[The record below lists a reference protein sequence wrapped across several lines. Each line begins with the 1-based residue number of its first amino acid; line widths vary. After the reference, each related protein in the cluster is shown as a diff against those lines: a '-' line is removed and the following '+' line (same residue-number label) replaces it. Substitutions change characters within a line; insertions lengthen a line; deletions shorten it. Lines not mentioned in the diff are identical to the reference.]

1 MITSLKKC
9 GKKKHPFS
17 PDRLTFVGQCDR
29 LIIVQSM
36 GAVCAHF
43 SFKKREVS
51 IINKRVIPNNV
62 NDDLVNEKI
71 RFREV
76 LVIGPTGQQLG
87 IKSRQ
92 EALEI
97 AYSQDLD
104 LLCVS
109 PNSNPPVCKI
119 LNYGRYHFEQQ
130 KKSKEAKKK
139 QHVTE
144 VKPLRLSPVIDT
156 HDFETKLRQARKWA
170 QDGMKVKID
179 MRFRG
184 RLITRIEVGRK
195 IMNEF
200 VEAMSDVANVEKKPS
215 LEGNTMSCVLAPK
228 KVSK

>member
-1 MITSLKKC
+1 M
-9 GKKKHPFS
+9 
-17 PDRLTFVGQCDR
+17 
-29 LIIVQSM
+29 
-36 GAVCAHF
+36 
-43 SFKKREVS
+43 EVS
-51 IINKRVIPNNV
+51 IINRKVVPNNV

-87 IKSRQ
+87 VKTRQ

-97 AYSQDLD
+97 AYEQDLD

-119 LNYGRYHFEQQ
+119 LNYGKYHFEQQ
-130 KKSKEAKKK
+130 KKAKDAKKK

-156 HDFETKLRQARKWA
+156 NDFNTKVRQARKWA
-170 QDGMKVKID
+170 EEGMKVKVD

-184 RLITRIEVGRK
+184 RLITRVEVGKK
-195 IMNEF
+195 IMEDF
-200 VEAMSDVANVEKKPS
+200 VEAMSDIASVEKKPN

-228 KVSK
+228 KQSK